1 MQLTLRQQLTRF
13 THLLQSALFPVLE
26 EELGE
31 ISDTNKRLIAVL
43 NLIPLARFIPSS
55 RGWMGRPPKA
65 RIAIASPFAAKA
77 AYNFQHN
84 RDLLAPPPTDRQP
97 LPISAWKPPP
107 HVPPHPTSPPP
118 FP

>member
-1 MQLTLRQQLTRF
+1 MFIDPCGRKTPVRSKMLPSPATLGAKMQLTLRQQLTRF

-55 RGWMGRPPKA
+55 RGWKGR
-65 RIAIASPFAAKA
+65 
-77 AYNFQHN
+77 
-84 RDLLAPPPTDRQP
+84 APH
-97 LPISAWKPPP
+97 A
-107 HVPPHPTSPPP
+107 PTSHPAQASARPHG
-118 FP
+118 